1 MILQEKEKWRGS
13 KITSKCMCKR
23 EKKEKKWSG
32 ESEKD
37 EMEMEKRVVER
48 YEEKDVFLE
57 QLFANVYTIHCIQ
70 YVISA

>member
-1 MILQEKEKWRGS
+1 MILQEKEKRRGS

-37 EMEMEKRVVER
+37 EREMEKRVVER
-48 YEEKDVFLE
+48 YEEKDVFPE
-57 QLFANVYTIHCIQ
+57 QFFANVY
-70 YVISA
+70 SM

>member
-1 MILQEKEKWRGS
+1 
-13 KITSKCMCKR
+13 MCKR

-48 YEEKDVFLE
+48 YEEKDVFPE
-57 QLFANVYTIHCIQ
+57 QFFANVY
-70 YVISA
+70 SM

>member
-1 MILQEKEKWRGS
+1 
-13 KITSKCMCKR
+13 MCKR
-23 EKKEKKWSG
+23 GKKEKKWSG

-48 YEEKDVFLE
+48 YEEKDVFTE

>member
-1 MILQEKEKWRGS
+1 
-13 KITSKCMCKR
+13 MCIR

-37 EMEMEKRVVER
+37 EKEMEKRVVER
-48 YEEKDVFLE
+48 YEEKDVFPE
-57 QLFANVYTIHCIQ
+57 QFFANVYTIHCIQ